1 MADFLQGLNPAQR
14 EAVESID
21 GPVLVVAGPGSGKT
35 RVIVHRIAYLIKTC
49 GVRPYRIMAVTF
61 TNKAAC
67 EMVERV
73 DRLVGESAKGL
84 TIGTFHAISARILR
98 IEAEAAGLE
107 QNFVI
112 YDEDDQSAL
121 IKRAM
126 QELNLDPKKFGPG
139 AIKHTISAAKAKL
152 VTPGAFAQSVAGYFD
167 EVVARVY
174 ERYEGLL
181 RQCNAMDFDDLIT
194 RLVHLLEKN
203 HDLLEKYQERYVH
216 VLVDEFQ
223 DTNAAQYRL
232 ARLIAGRH
240 RNLCVV
246 GDPDQSIYS
255 WRQAD
260 LTNILNFERDFPG
273 AKVVKLEQNYRSTQT
288 IVEAAAKVIAL
299 NKARKAKELWTDN
312 STGVPITVIDALDE
326 QDEAQTVVGEIDTLV
341 KRERIRY
348 GDCAVLYRTNAQS
361 RPLEEAFVR
370 YGLPY
375 RLVGATRFYER
386 REVKDVLAYMRLIHN
401 PFDDVSLL
409 RIVNVP
415 SRGIGQRSLDELA
428 RWAGQQQVP
437 LYTAIQLLAQPEEGA
452 ASGLPDLG
460 ARAVKS
466 LTTFVTLIDE
476 LGAESREVSV
486 ARFVDRVLERT
497 GYRDSLLASDERGDE
512 RLENVGE
519 LKTAADQLVYTGESD
534 QLGQFLENVALV
546 SDLDNLDQRA
556 NAVNLI
562 TLHQAK
568 GLEFPVVL
576 IVGLEE
582 GVLPHIRSF
591 EDPAQMEEE
600 RRLCY
605 VGMTRAQNRLYLLR
619 AYRRAAMGMRSNNP
633 ASRFLSD
640 IPAKLTANP
649 RRHRE
654 QRSYVS
660 PSTASVS
667 AGRAPEGAA
676 LLPSYMK
683 PAEPKQPVAIAFRAG
698 ERVRHSGFGEGVV
711 VSCVPDGS
719 DQVVTVA
726 FRGNTGVK
734 RLLHSLANLQRLEG

>member
-14 EAVESID
+14 EAVESIN

-35 RVIVHRIAYLIKTC
+35 RVIVHRIAYLIRTC
-49 GVRPYRIMAVTF
+49 GVRPYRMMAVTF
-61 TNKAAC
+61 TNKAAR
-67 EMVERV
+67 EMIERV

-84 TIGTFHAISARILR
+84 TIGTFHAIGARILR
-98 IEAEAAGLE
+98 IESEAAGLE

-139 AIKHTISAAKAKL
+139 SIKHSISAAKAKV
-152 VTPGAFAQSVAGYFD
+152 VTPAAFAANVAGYFD
-167 EVVARVY
+167 EVVSRVY

-194 RLVHLLEKN
+194 RVVHLFEKEPEIR
-203 HDLLEKYQERYVH
+203 EKYQERYVH

-273 AKVVKLEQNYRSTQT
+273 AKSVKLEQNYRSTQT

-299 NKARKAKELWTDN
+299 NKARKAKDLWTEN
-312 STGVPITVIDALDE
+312 TTGSPVTLIDALDE
-326 QDEAQTVVGEIDTLV
+326 QDEAQTVVGEIDRLV
-341 KRERIRY
+341 KQERLRY
-348 GDCAVLYRTNAQS
+348 GDCAILYRTNAQS

-386 REVKDVLAYMRLIHN
+386 REVKDVLAYLRLIHN

-415 SRGIGQRSLDELA
+415 SRGVGQRSLDELA

-437 LYTAIQLLAQPEEGA
+437 LYTAIQLLAQPEEGG
-452 ASGLPDLG
+452 SQPPDLG

-466 LTTFVTLIDE
+466 LTGFLSMIDE
-476 LGAESREVSV
+476 LGQESREASV
-486 ARFVDRVLERT
+486 ARFIDRVLERT

-519 LKTAADQLVYTGESD
+519 LKTAADQVVYTGESG

-568 GLEFPVVL
+568 GLEFPVVF
-576 IVGLEE
+576 IVGMEE

-605 VGMTRAQNRLYLLR
+605 VGMTRAQQRLFLLR
-619 AYRRAAMGMRSNNP
+619 AYRRAAMGMRTNNP
-633 ASRFLSD
+633 PSRFLAD
-640 IPAKLTANP
+640 IPAKLTSNP
-649 RRHRE
+649 R
-654 QRSYVS
+654 QRRTVATAAVS
-660 PSTASVS
+660 V
-667 AGRAPEGAA
+667 GRAPEGEPWM
-676 LLPSYMK
+676 PSYMK
-683 PAEPKQPVAIAFRAG
+683 TAEPQKPVVIAFRAG
-698 ERVRHSGFGEGVV
+698 ERVQHSGFGEGVV
-711 VSCVPDGS
+711 ISCVPDGG

-726 FRGNTGVK
+726 FRGATGVK
-734 RLLHSLANLQRLEG
+734 RLLHSLANLQKLDG

>member
-61 TNKAAC
+61 TNKAAR
-67 EMVERV
+67 EMIERV

-84 TIGTFHAISARILR
+84 TIGTFHAIGARILR
-98 IEAEAAGLE
+98 IEAEAAGLD

-126 QELNLDPKKFGPG
+126 QELTLDPKKFGPG
-139 AIKHTISAAKAKL
+139 AIKHAISAAKAKL
-152 VTPGAFAQSVAGYFD
+152 VTPAAFSRGVAGYFD

-174 ERYEGLL
+174 EKYEGLL

-194 RLVHLLEKN
+194 RLAHLFEKN
-203 HDLLEKYQERYVH
+203 PALLEKYQDRYVH

-232 ARLIAGRH
+232 ARLIAGYH

-260 LTNILNFERDFPG
+260 LTNILNFERDFPD

-299 NKARKAKELWTDN
+299 NKARKAKDLWTEN
-312 STGVPITVIDALDE
+312 SSGLPITLIDALDE
-326 QDEAQTVVGEIDTLV
+326 QDEAQAVVGEIDTLV
-341 KRERIRY
+341 KRDRLRY

-437 LYTAIQLLAQPEEGA
+437 LYTAIQLLAQPEEG
-452 ASGLPDLG
+452 SQPPDLG

-466 LTTFVTLIDE
+466 LAGFLALIDA
-476 LGAESREVSV
+476 LGSESREMSV
-486 ARFVDRVLERT
+486 ARLIDRALERT

-519 LKTAADQLVYTGESD
+519 LKTAADQLVYTGESG

-568 GLEFPVVL
+568 GLEFPVVFM
-576 IVGLEE
+576 IGLEE

-605 VGMTRAQNRLYLLR
+605 VGMTRAQQRLYLLR
-619 AYRRAAMGMRSNNP
+619 AYRRAAMGVRTNNP
-633 ASRFLSD
+633 PSRFLAD

-649 RRHRE
+649 RHR
-654 QRSYVS
+654 RTIA
-660 PSTASVS
+660 TAAVT

-676 LLPSYMK
+676 WLPSHMK
-683 PAEPKQPVAIAFRAG
+683 SPEPKAPVAIAFRAG
-698 ERVRHSGFGEGVV
+698 ERVQHSGFGEGVV
-711 VSCVPDGS
+711 VSCVADGN

-726 FRGNTGVK
+726 FRGSTGVK
-734 RLLHSLANLQRLEG
+734 RLLHSLANLWKLEG